1 MHSSGRLVVRRQP
14 LPPAKARVAIPVV
27 ILVVALD
34 QITKAIAESRLQP
47 EHAPF
52 PVLGDFIRLTL
63 THNTGAAMSL
73 SLGPW
78 SRVVFS
84 VVAVMALILLFRFY
98 REVADDARWRAAAI
112 ALIAGCTRA
121 AESWISS
128 TSGSRPGGSGRSTS
142 PIWAS
147 PAGPYC
153 WPCCC
158 GGTTPGRARQRY
170 HKEETMGLFD
180 DLAAQAKAAIGGAAG
195 EHGDAI
201 THMMQSLNSG
211 QGGGIA
217 GILKSFEGNGLGHIV
232 QSWIGTGQNLPVSA
246 AQIQQA
252 LGSTHVR
259 DLAAK
264 LGIDPDQAAAK
275 LSAILPGL
283 VDHLTPAGKLP
294 GT

>member
-1 MHSSGRLVVRRQP
+1 MRRQP

-112 ALIAGCTRA
+112 ALIAGGAIGNLIDRLH
-121 AESWISS
+121 
-128 TSGSRPGGSGRSTS
+128 SGRGVVDFIDIGIPAWRFWTFNVADMGVTCGAVLLALLLWGDDARPG
-142 PIWAS
+142 
-147 PAGPYC
+147 
-153 WPCCC
+153 
-158 GGTTPGRARQRY
+158 
-170 HKEETMGLFD
+170 
-180 DLAAQAKAAIGGAAG
+180 AAA
-195 EHGDAI
+195 
-201 THMMQSLNSG
+201 LP
-211 QGGGIA
+211 QGG
-217 GILKSFEGNGLGHIV
+217 ND
-232 QSWIGTGQNLPVSA
+232 
-246 AQIQQA
+246 
-252 LGSTHVR
+252 GS
-259 DLAAK
+259 L
-264 LGIDPDQAAAK
+264 
-275 LSAILPGL
+275 
-283 VDHLTPAGKLP
+283 
-294 GT
+294 